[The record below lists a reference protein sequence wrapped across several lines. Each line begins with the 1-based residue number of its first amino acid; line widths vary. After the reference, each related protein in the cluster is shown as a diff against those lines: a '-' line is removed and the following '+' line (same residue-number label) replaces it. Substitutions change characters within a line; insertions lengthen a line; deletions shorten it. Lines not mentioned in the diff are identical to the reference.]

1 MSQLQVTGEAKIR
14 AIQGPVVANSGVI
27 TALDGVASQYVRGD
41 GTLANFPTSGGG
53 GGGSVSYYLNG
64 SVNQGNINGSVYY
77 QMSKTPVIG
86 SGTNFSIANNDLIA
100 QFITDAN
107 DPSLLEIPAGNWN
120 LEMYFSASS
129 SGGNPSFYVELYKYN
144 TVGGFT
150 LISSSSA
157 TPEGIT
163 NGTTIDLYTTALA
176 VPSTA
181 LTVTDRIMLRIF
193 VNNSGRTITLH
204 TENSHLC
211 QVITTFSTGITA
223 LNGLTKQVQYLAVG
237 TSGTDFNI
245 VSSGSTHTFN
255 IPSADGS
262 NRGLVT
268 TGTQSFG
275 GNKSFGGTTTAANLN
290 VSGVLT
296 VFGNLSNGTF
306 SYTLPSAAGQLALI
320 SQIPS
325 ITGTSYI
332 VSRFNLA
339 GTALENSSISDTGTY
354 TGSPTGQVTINS
366 RLAVNNFTELNRY
379 LSIAQNPDQT
389 WVPPTTGVNIELFF
403 NSVTGIPSY
412 APDSAYIRARKAS
425 DDSLKRLFVLGSELI
440 LNQNTSGKTLINK
453 QGAIQTTTKLEV
465 AGYARFDN
473 SINVIGAVY
482 LNATDASQD
491 TYFQAP
497 SGNFS
502 LVTSGTILL
511 RSGANTGVYVADTGF
526 VGING
531 ATPTVALTV
540 SGAGSFTG
548 DLTVN
553 GLINNTYSNN
563 TFLGLN
569 IRNTNTGDNAL
580 SGISIQ
586 NAGGT
591 TVGQIN
597 YVSTVYA
604 NPTLRNTLLINTVFD
619 NKLAFGTNSG
629 GGDTRAD
636 IYFTVNPAFTLDVN
650 NPNQIHILGT
660 SRNVIINYSG
670 TDFGAKFQVN
680 GTTRLSD
687 ALTGTSANFS
697 SSVTANSTG
706 GVSGSFISNTFFGS
720 IDLENTGGTV
730 AGKWNVQSVSGA
742 QVGGSAG
749 SCFGIYSY
757 TASAYRLFINSLG
770 NVAVGTINPI
780 ADALLPIQINA
791 VATTGQAYFA
801 SNNNGSYG
809 LLMGYDNA
817 NGYARIRNVSN
828 TALTFETNNS
838 EKVRI
843 TSTGAVGIGT
853 TSPATF
859 LHVNGATAALPNSS
873 GTTQSAGNR
882 VRLSTAAGTGILDIG
897 CAGGTGMWLQ
907 STDLT
912 DLSLKYP
919 LLLNPN
925 GGNVG
930 IGTSS
935 PIALLNIYGSTHL
948 QLQNA
953 TTGSASSDGTRIQLD
968 GSNLQIINRETA
980 DTILYTADTER
991 MRITSGGNVLIGTTT
1006 AGTDKLLVQQSGVQ
1020 WAQAINH
1027 NNAGAQFYIDF
1038 RYGGGGI
1045 GSIQGNNTSVSYIT
1059 SSDYRLKE
1067 DFKEIK
1073 GLEKLSA
1080 IKVYDF
1086 KWKVDGSRMD
1096 GVIAHELAEVL
1107 PYAVSGEKDGE
1118 QMQGVDYSKIVPIL
1132 IKAIQEQQ
1140 AQIEELKQLIN
1151 NK

>member
-1 MSQLQVTGEAKIR
+1 MSSQLQVTGEAKIR

-86 SGTNFSIANNDLIA
+86 SGTNFSVSNNDLIA

-129 SGGNPSFYVELYKYN
+129 NGGTPSFYVELYKYN

-181 LTVTDRIMLRIF
+181 LTVTDRIMLRVF

-255 IPSADGS
+255 IPSADAS

-268 TGTQSFG
+268 TGAQSFG
-275 GNKSFGGTTTAANLN
+275 GNKSFGGTLTAANLN

-296 VFGNLSNGTF
+296 VFGNLSNGTY
-306 SYTLPSAAGQLALI
+306 SYTLPSANGQLALT

-325 ITGTSYI
+325 ISGSSYRVI
-332 VSRFNLA
+332 RYNVA
-339 GTALENSSISDTGTY
+339 GTNIEGGSIYDDGSA
-354 TGSPTGQVTINS
+354 TGSPTGQVEINS
-366 RLAVNNFTELNRY
+366 RLRVNNFTELNRY
-379 LSIAQNPDQT
+379 LTIVQNTDPAF
-389 WVPPTTGVNIELFF
+389 VLPTSGVNLELFF
-403 NSVTGIPSY
+403 NTESGKPGY

-453 QGAIQTTTKLEV
+453 QGATQTTTKLEV

-473 SINVIGAVY
+473 SINVIGALY
-482 LNATDASQD
+482 FNATDESSP
-491 TYFQAP
+491 TYIQAP
-497 SGNFS
+497 SGNVS

-511 RSGANTGVYVADTGF
+511 RSGINTGLYVDTTGY

-531 ATPTVALTV
+531 ATPTVPLTV
-540 SGAGSFTG
+540 SGAGLITG
-548 DLTVN
+548 GLTVN

-569 IRNTNTGDNAL
+569 IRNTSTGDNAL
-580 SGISIQ
+580 SGLSIQ
-586 NAGGT
+586 NAAGT

-629 GGDTRAD
+629 GGETRAD
-636 IYFTVNPAFTLDVN
+636 IYFTVNPAFTLDVY

-670 TDFGAKFQVN
+670 SDFGANFQVN
-680 GTTRLSD
+680 GTTRLSAD
-687 ALTGTSANFS
+687 LSVIGAANFS
-697 SSVTANSTG
+697 STIAATSATFSGIVTASSANTNGFAFGTTSRIRQQDASTRIEF
-706 GVSGSFISNTFFGS
+706 VTFDASGLYDIAAKAATFSSSVEIGQSATIRGF
-720 IDLENTGGTV
+720 TGTTG
-730 AGKWNVQSVSGA
+730 AGMFLNY
-742 QVGGSAG
+742 GSAG
-749 SCFGIYSY
+749 AGIGSIFTY
-757 TASAYRLFINSLG
+757 NW
-770 NVAVGTINPI
+770 
-780 ADALLPIQINA
+780 
-791 VATTGQAYFA
+791 TTSTYGPTVID
-801 SNNNGSYG
+801 GSY
-809 LLMGYDNA
+809 
-817 NGYARIRNVSN
+817 V
-828 TALTFETNNS
+828 ALYN
-838 EKVRI
+838 
-843 TSTGAVGIGT
+843 
-853 TSPATF
+853 
-859 LHVNGATAALPNSS
+859 S
-873 GTTQSAGNR
+873 GTERMR
-882 VRLSTAAGTGILDIG
+882 VT
-897 CAGGTGMWLQ
+897 
-907 STDLT
+907 
-912 DLSLKYP
+912 
-919 LLLNPN
+919 

-930 IGTSS
+930 IGTSTAS
-935 PIALLNIYGSTHL
+935 QRLTLVGSSTL
-948 QLQNA
+948 
-953 TTGSASSDGTRIQLD
+953 GTF
-968 GSNLQIINRETA
+968 A
-980 DTILYTADTER
+980 
-991 MRITSGGNVLIGTTT
+991 
-1006 AGTDKLLVQQSGVQ
+1006 AGTDTTHQLLIGADASY
-1020 WAQAINH
+1020 AEIQAITQGVGFNKNLYIQRQGGSVAIGNLSGTGSRAVLADANGFLSAPVSDIRVKH
-1027 NNAGAQFYIDF
+1027 N
-1038 RYGGGGI
+1038 
-1045 GSIQGNNTSVSYIT
+1045 IT
-1059 SSDYRLKE
+1059 SIGYGLNEILKMNPVWFNFIDE
-1067 DFKEIK
+1067 YKNYGEGRQNGNIAQEMESIIPEAVFVTPSTGKMGINYDQ
-1073 GLEKLSA
+1073 LHA
-1080 IKVYDF
+1080 VY
-1086 KWKVDGSRMD
+1086 
-1096 GVIAHELAEVL
+1096 
-1107 PYAVSGEKDGE
+1107 
-1118 QMQGVDYSKIVPIL
+1118 
-1132 IKAIQEQQ
+1132 IKAIQELK
-1140 AQIEELKQLIN
+1140 AEIEELS
-1151 NK
+1151 NKIVALESK

>member
-1 MSQLQVTGEAKIR
+1 MSSQLQVTGEAKIR
-14 AIQGPVVANSGVI
+14 DIQGPVVANSGVI
-27 TALDGVASQYVRGD
+27 TALDGAASQYVRGD

-86 SGTNFSIANNDLIA
+86 AGTNFSIANNDLIA

-181 LTVTDRIMLRIF
+181 LTVTDRIMLRVF

-296 VFGNLSNGTF
+296 VFGNLSNGTY
-306 SYTLPSAAGQLALI
+306 SYTLPSAAGQLALT

-325 ITGTSYI
+325 ISGTSYI
-332 VSRFNLA
+332 LSRFNLA
-339 GTALENSSISDTGTY
+339 GTSLENSSISDTGTY

-511 RSGANTGVYVADTGF
+511 RSGANTGVYVANTGF

-540 SGAGSFTG
+540 SGDGSFTT
-548 DLTVN
+548 DD
-553 GLINNTYSNN
+553 NNFAFN
-563 TFLGLN
+563 LKL
-569 IRNTNTGDNAL
+569 RNTNTGTQAL
-580 SGISIQ
+580 TGLGLSDS
-586 NAGGT
+586 ADT
-591 TVGQIN
+591 RKGQVLWIPSN
-597 YVSTVYA
+597 YVTASLQNSFLVSSVTNVPLILCA
-604 NPTLRNTLLINTVFD
+604 DATGADTPNIIFQSGATNKMLL
-619 NKLAFGTNSG
+619 
-629 GGDTRAD
+629 
-636 IYFTVNPAFTLDVN
+636 
-650 NPNQIHILGT
+650 
-660 SRNVIINYSG
+660 
-670 TDFGAKFQVN
+670 N
-680 GTTRLSD
+680 GTTGNFSIGNTNNTYKLDVSGTGRFTG
-687 ALTGTSANFS
+687 ALTGTSATFS
-697 SSVTANSTG
+697 SSVTANGTG
-706 GVSGSFISNTFFGS
+706 GVPALNVRASDTNFALASIFGNQAGDVNWLLMSGYPNAGDFTIRQSDVVNALIIKKTTGAATFSSSVTAGQLIVSAPATTSYGSLNAITSGYAYQEYKYNGNAYGYIGQQSSFISGASNTDLGIVSVNNLIFGTSGSFN
-720 IDLENTGGTV
+720 E
-730 AGKWNVQSVSGA
+730 
-742 QVGGSAG
+742 
-749 SCFGIYSY
+749 
-757 TASAYRLFINSLG
+757 R
-770 NVAVGTINPI
+770 
-780 ADALLPIQINA
+780 
-791 VATTGQAYFA
+791 
-801 SNNNGSYG
+801 
-809 LLMGYDNA
+809 M
-817 NGYARIRNVSN
+817 
-828 TALTFETNNS
+828 
-838 EKVRI
+838 RI
-843 TSTGAVGIGT
+843 TST
-853 TSPATF
+853 
-859 LHVNGATAALPNSS
+859 
-873 GTTQSAGNR
+873 
-882 VRLSTAAGTGILDIG
+882 
-897 CAGGTGMWLQ
+897 
-907 STDLT
+907 
-912 DLSLKYP
+912 
-919 LLLNPN
+919 
-925 GGNVG
+925 GNVG

-935 PIALLNIYGSTHL
+935 PINSGGYATLTIGGNSTIKGQLTFNSSTTPVGYLYNDATNMNIGSENALIF
-948 QLQNA
+948 Q
-953 TTGSASSDGTRIQLD
+953 TTSSA
-968 GSNLQIINRETA
+968 
-980 DTILYTADTER
+980 TER
-991 MRITSGGNVLIGTTT
+991 MRITSGGRVTIGSTT
-1006 AGTDKLLVQQSGVQ
+1006 ALGKLNSFSTEFALPAMWCSSNWSGDTGYTAMRIDKFDNNSSTSQIF
-1020 WAQAINH
+1020 IN
-1027 NNAGAQFYIDF
+1027 F
-1038 RYGGGGI
+1038 
-1045 GSIQGNNTSVSYIT
+1045 SVGNNSVANGQINGNGSGAVAFG
-1059 SSDYRLKE
+1059 SWSDKRLKE
-1067 DFKEIK
+1067 NIVD
-1073 GLEKLSA
+1073 LEPQLNNILSLRPVEFDYIESEGGGHQTGFIA
-1080 IKVYDF
+1080 QEMQEVYPDS
-1086 KWKVDGSRMD
+1086 VGERLDGMLT
-1096 GVIAHELAEVL
+1096 I
-1107 PYAVSGEKDGE
+1107 SGW
-1118 QMQGVDYSKIVPIL
+1118 SKTEARLV
-1132 IKAIQEQQ
+1132 KAIQEQQ
-1140 AQIEELKQLIN
+1140 AQIEELKALIN
-1151 NK
+1151 K

>member
-86 SGTNFSIANNDLIA
+86 AGTNFSISNNDLIA

-120 LEMYFSASS
+120 LEMYFNASS
-129 SGGNPSFYVELYKYN
+129 NGGNPSFYVELYKYN

-181 LTVTDRIMLRIF
+181 LTVTDRLMLRIF

-296 VFGNLSNGTF
+296 VSGNLSNGTF
-306 SYTLPSAAGQLALI
+306 SYTLPSAAGQLALT
-320 SQIPS
+320 SQIPT
-325 ITGTSYI
+325 ITGTAYI
-332 VSRFNLA
+332 VPRFNAA
-339 GTALENSSISDTGTY
+339 GTSLENSSISDTGTY
-354 TGSPTGQVTINS
+354 TGSPTGQVIMNS
-366 RLAVNNFTELNRY
+366 RLTVNNYAEVNRY
-379 LSIAQNPDQT
+379 LSIAQNVDSSWALPS
-389 WVPPTTGVNIELFF
+389 TGTNLEAFITSAAGGVLV
-403 NSVTGIPSY
+403 SDTGYLRP
-412 APDSAYIRARKAS
+412 RKAS
-425 DDSLKRLFVLGSELI
+425 DDTFKRFIIQGDELI
-440 LNQNTSGKTLINK
+440 LNDTTSRKTLINK
-453 QGAIQTTTKLEV
+453 AGTTQTTTKLEV

-473 SINVIGAVY
+473 SINVIGALY

-491 TYFQAP
+491 TYFSAP
-497 SGNFS
+497 SGNLS
-502 LVTSGTILL
+502 VVTSGTILL
-511 RSGANTGVYVADTGF
+511 RSGANTGVYIANTGF

-604 NPTLRNTLLINTVFD
+604 NPTLRDTLLINTVFN

-629 GGDTRAD
+629 GGTTRAD

-660 SRNVIINYSG
+660 SKNVIINYSG

-687 ALTGTSANFS
+687 ALTGTSATFS
-697 SSVTANSTG
+697 SSVTVGSTSAGANVNVYSSSYG
-706 GVSGSFISNTFFGS
+706 GNGLLQGFGTDGAMKLQMGALGNSEAFIFA
-720 IDLENTGGTV
+720 NTGC
-730 AGKWNVQSVSGA
+730 K
-742 QVGGSAG
+742 
-749 SCFGIYSY
+749 
-757 TASAYRLFINSLG
+757 
-770 NVAVGTINPI
+770 
-780 ADALLPIQINA
+780 
-791 VATTGQAYFA
+791 
-801 SNNNGSYG
+801 
-809 LLMGYDNA
+809 
-817 NGYARIRNVSN
+817 
-828 TALTFETNNS
+828 
-838 EKVRI
+838 
-843 TSTGAVGIGT
+843 
-853 TSPATF
+853 
-859 LHVNGATAALPNSS
+859 
-873 GTTQSAGNR
+873 
-882 VRLSTAAGTGILDIG
+882 
-897 CAGGTGMWLQ
+897 
-907 STDLT
+907 
-912 DLSLKYP
+912 LSLFSGGNTTMT
-919 LLLNPN
+919 LTSA
-925 GGNVG
+925 GNVG

-935 PIALLNIYGSTHL
+935 PTDTLHLERNGAGLYNSTRYTNSNSTANFYVGVGGSGVPNGS
-948 QLQNA
+948 LQNNAYIYNAAASALIFA
-953 TTGSASSDGTRIQLD
+953 TSDSERI
-968 GSNLQIINRETA
+968 
-980 DTILYTADTER
+980 
-991 MRITSGGNVLIGTTT
+991 RITSTGNVGIGTSSPGQLLDVNGT
-1006 AGTDKLLVQQSGVQ
+1006 AQALTFISSGQLAHLLNNSGV
-1020 WAQAINH
+1020 
-1027 NNAGAQFYIDF
+1027 NNDF
-1038 RYGGGGI
+1038 RMGNSSSQFRIVNSTNSAALLIMANDGYAYISASAWAYG
-1045 GSIQGNNTSVSYIT
+1045 
-1059 SSDYRLKE
+1059 SDLRLKE
-1067 DFKEIK
+1067 NVKNVEC
-1073 GLEKLSA
+1073 GLDMVLKMKPKHFDY
-1080 IKVYDF
+1080 I
-1086 KWKVDGSRMD
+1086 DGSKD
-1096 GVIAHELAEVL
+1096 NLGFIAQDIQEII
-1107 PYAVSGEKDGE
+1107 PQAVSVSNKETGMLALKTDFL
-1118 QMQGVDYSKIVPIL
+1118 VPYL
-1132 IKAIQEQQ
+1132 VKAIQEQQ
-1140 AQIEELKQLIN
+1140 EQIEELKALIN
-1151 NK
+1151 K

>member
-86 SGTNFSIANNDLIA
+86 AGTDFSISNNDLIA

-120 LEMYFSASS
+120 FEMFFSASS
-129 SGGNPSFYVELYKYN
+129 NGGTPSFYVQLFKYN
-144 TVGGFT
+144 TIGGFT

-157 TPEGIT
+157 NPEGIT
-163 NGTTIDLYTTALA
+163 NGTAIDLYTTALA

-181 LTVTDRIMLRIF
+181 LSLTDRLMIRVF

-204 TENSHLC
+204 TEDSHLC

-223 LNGLTKQVQYLAVG
+223 LNGLTKQVQFFAVG
-237 TSGTDFNI
+237 TSGSDFNI

-255 IPSADGS
+255 IPNADGS
-262 NRGLVT
+262 ARGLVT

-275 GNKSFGGTTTAANLN
+275 GNKSFGGLTTAANLN

-296 VFGNLSNGTF
+296 VFGNLSNGTYN
-306 SYTLPSAAGQLALI
+306 YTLPSANGQLALT

-325 ITGTSYI
+325 ISGSSYRVI
-332 VSRFNLA
+332 RYNVA
-339 GTALENSSISDTGTY
+339 GTNIEGGSIYDDGSA
-354 TGSPTGQVTINS
+354 TGSPTGLVEINS
-366 RLAVNNFTELNRY
+366 RLRVNNFTELNRY
-379 LSIAQNPDQT
+379 LTIVQNTDPAF
-389 WVPPTTGVNIELFF
+389 VPPTSGINLELFF
-403 NSVTGIPSY
+403 NTPSGIPGY

-453 QGAIQTTTKLEV
+453 QGAIQTTTRLEV

-548 DLTVN
+548 GLTVN

-569 IRNTNTGDNAL
+569 IRNTSTGDNAL

-670 TDFGAKFQVN
+670 SDFGAKFQVN

-697 SSVTANSTG
+697 SSVTATSGIFTVDDAATNSVLDILTLTHTTSG
-706 GVSGSFISNTFFGS
+706 TAASGLGAGILFRAERPSSGIVLSRGAVYGVSGTDADDNGDLTFYT
-720 IDLENTGGTV
+720 LTNTG
-730 AGKWNVQSVSGA
+730 ASG
-742 QVGGSAG
+742 
-749 SCFGIYSY
+749 F
-757 TASAYRLFINSLG
+757 
-770 NVAVGTINPI
+770 
-780 ADALLPIQINA
+780 
-791 VATTGQAYFA
+791 
-801 SNNNGSYG
+801 
-809 LLMGYDNA
+809 
-817 NGYARIRNVSN
+817 
-828 TALTFETNNS
+828 S
-838 EKVRI
+838 EKMRI
-843 TSTGAVGIGT
+843 KGS
-853 TSPATF
+853 
-859 LHVNGATAALPNSS
+859 
-873 GTTQSAGNR
+873 
-882 VRLSTAAGTGILDIG
+882 
-897 CAGGTGMWLQ
+897 
-907 STDLT
+907 
-912 DLSLKYP
+912 
-919 LLLNPN
+919 
-925 GGNVG
+925 GNVG

-935 PIALLNIYGSTHL
+935 PAYALDVANNFRFINTAQGSL
-948 QLQNA
+948 SGFFGCSD
-953 TTGSASSDGTRIQLD
+953 TGSITLNFGGTTSPTKGRIVYSDF
-968 GSNLQIINRETA
+968 S
-980 DTILYTADTER
+980 DTFLFLTNSTER
-991 MRITSGGNVLIGTTT
+991 MRITSGGNVVIGGSTAQNNAASRGNLTINGTTSILNLSISDT
-1006 AGTDKLLVQQSGVQ
+1006 NGGYLYHGGTDMLLV
-1020 WAQAINH
+1020 
-1027 NNAGAQFYIDF
+1027 NAKNGAQLFYTNDTE
-1038 RYGGGGI
+1038 RMR
-1045 GSIQGNNTSVSYIT
+1045 IT
-1059 SSDYRLKE
+1059 SSGNVLIGKTSLDLDIGDGVRVDSDGTMFACIPNAESTYYLRDITNAVYRFRVSGAGTIFATNTTISSISDVRLKE
-1067 DFKEIK
+1067 NIQDLDTGLDAIMALRPRKYDWKPESGNTGKNVRGFIAQEVEAIFPDLIDESEIEGETTYKSLRQDFI
-1073 GLEKLSA
+1073 
-1080 IKVYDF
+1080 
-1086 KWKVDGSRMD
+1086 
-1096 GVIAHELAEVL
+1096 
-1107 PYAVSGEKDGE
+1107 
-1118 QMQGVDYSKIVPIL
+1118 PIL
-1132 IKAIQEQQ
+1132 VKAIQEQQ
-1140 AQIEELKQLIN
+1140 AQIEELKELIK

>member
-86 SGTNFSIANNDLIA
+86 AGTNFSISNNDLIA

-144 TVGGFT
+144 TIGGFT

-157 TPEGIT
+157 TPEAIT

-275 GNKSFGGTTTAANLN
+275 GDKSFGGTTTAANLN

-306 SYTLPSAAGQLALI
+306 GYTLPSAAGQLALT

-325 ITGTSYI
+325 ITGASYI

-339 GTALENSSISDTGTY
+339 GTSLENSSISDTGTY

-379 LSIAQNPDQT
+379 LSIAQNPDQM
-389 WVPPTTGVNIELFF
+389 WVPPTSGVNIELFF
-403 NSVTGIPSY
+403 NSVSGISGY

-482 LNATDASQD
+482 LNATDASQP
-491 TYFQAP
+491 TYIQAP
-497 SGNFS
+497 SGNLS
-502 LVTSGTILL
+502 VVTSGTILL

-540 SGAGSFTG
+540 SGDGSFTT
-548 DLTVN
+548 DD
-553 GLINNTYSNN
+553 NNFAFN
-563 TFLGLN
+563 LKL
-569 IRNTNTGDNAL
+569 RNTNTGT
-580 SGISIQ
+580 Q
-586 NAGGT
+586 
-591 TVGQIN
+591 
-597 YVSTVYA
+597 
-604 NPTLRNTLLINTVFD
+604 
-619 NKLAFGTNSG
+619 
-629 GGDTRAD
+629 
-636 IYFTVNPAFTLDVN
+636 
-650 NPNQIHILGT
+650 
-660 SRNVIINYSG
+660 
-670 TDFGAKFQVN
+670 
-680 GTTRLSD
+680 
-687 ALTGTSANFS
+687 ALTGLGLSDSADTRKGQVLWIPSNYVTASLQNSFLVSSVTNVPLILCADATGAATPNIKFQSGATDRMTLFGTSGNLAIGFSTDNGARLQVAGAATFS
-697 SSVTANSTG
+697 SSVTAGNKIT
-706 GVSGSFISNTFFGS
+706 
-720 IDLENTGGTV
+720 
-730 AGKWNVQSVSGA
+730 SGA
-742 QVGGSAG
+742 GAYRAGGFYIPYSSA
-749 SCFGIYSY
+749 S
-757 TASAYRLFINSLG
+757 TASRTWAMTNDEIAFGDFSIIQSTTQTGDVNLYRLY
-770 NVAVGTINPI
+770 INPSG
-780 ADALLPIQINA
+780 N
-791 VATTGQAYFA
+791 
-801 SNNNGSYG
+801 
-809 LLMGYDNA
+809 
-817 NGYARIRNVSN
+817 
-828 TALTFETNNS
+828 
-838 EKVRI
+838 
-843 TSTGAVGIGT
+843 VGIGT
-853 TSPATF
+853 SSPSSKLHVYDTVPSGSTRITVTNASDVIYSSSSLELVSHNGTSPSVGTSIF
-859 LHVNGATAALPNSS
+859 STSNNFTYGTISPNQTNIYGVRGGGIRIATAVAPIIFSNGNS
-873 GTTQSAGNR
+873 
-882 VRLSTAAGTGILDIG
+882 DIDF
-897 CAGGTGMWLQ
+897 ATERMRIT
-907 STDLT
+907 S
-912 DLSLKYP
+912 
-919 LLLNPN
+919 

-935 PIALLNIYGSTHL
+935 PSEKLQVNGNISAPQFYASFGGAGFRGIEYQNSGTIFGYSKADAGSGEYRH
-948 QLQNA
+948 NI
-953 TTGSASSDGTRIQLD
+953 GPSAGWGGYMTFL
-968 GSNLQIINRETA
+968 T
-980 DTILYTADTER
+980 DTSER

-1006 AGTDKLLVQQSGVQ
+1006 DDGGIYRLQVATSADVGLKLKSSSG
-1020 WAQAINH
+1020 AYSSRLELQA
-1027 NNAGAQFYIDF
+1027 A
-1038 RYGGGGI
+1038 GGGASVINTQG
-1045 GSIQGNNTSVSYIT
+1045 GSNTLYVSANNTNGVYLT
-1059 SSDYRLKE
+1059 SGATSWTGNSDERLKNINGIIE
-1067 DFKEIK
+1067 NA
-1073 GLEKLSA
+1073 LEKIMTLRAVNFSWKSDFENKENLGFIA
-1080 IKVYDF
+1080 QDVEKVFPQVIDKSKLPSNPNKPQTDETEYL
-1086 KWKVDGSRMD
+1086 
-1096 GVIAHELAEVL
+1096 GVRYQELTPVNT
-1107 PYAVSGEKDGE
+1107 
-1118 QMQGVDYSKIVPIL
+1118 
-1132 IKAIQEQQ
+1132 KAIQELYQLVLIQ
-1140 AQIEELKQLIN
+1140 DAKIEELKALIAA
-1151 NK
+1151 K

>member
-86 SGTNFSIANNDLIA
+86 AGTNFSISNNDLIA

-120 LEMYFSASS
+120 LEMYFNASS
-129 SGGNPSFYVELYKYN
+129 NGGNPSFYVELYKYN

-176 VPSTA
+176 VPNTA

-211 QVITTFSTGITA
+211 QVITTFTTGITA

-296 VFGNLSNGTF
+296 VSGNLSNGTY
-306 SYTLPSAAGQLALI
+306 SYTLPSAAGQLALT
-320 SQIPS
+320 SQIPT
-325 ITGTSYI
+325 ITGTAYI
-332 VSRFNLA
+332 VPRFNAA

-354 TGSPTGQVTINS
+354 TGSPTGQVIMNS
-366 RLAVNNFTELNRY
+366 RLTVNNYAEVNRY
-379 LSIAQNPDQT
+379 LSIAQN
-389 WVPPTTGVNIELFF
+389 V
-403 NSVTGIPSY
+403 
-412 APDSAYIRARKAS
+412 DSAWALPSSGTNLEAFITSASGGVLVSDTGYLRPRKAS
-425 DDSLKRLFVLGSELI
+425 DDTFKRFIIQGDELI
-440 LNQNTSGKTLINK
+440 LNDTTSRKTLINK
-453 QGAIQTTTKLEV
+453 AGPTQTTTKLEV

-473 SINVIGAVY
+473 SINVIGALY

-491 TYFQAP
+491 TYFSAP
-497 SGNFS
+497 SGNLS

-511 RSGANTGVYVADTGF
+511 RSGGNTGVYIANTGF

-540 SGAGSFTG
+540 SGDGSFTG
-548 DLTVN
+548 ALTVN

-586 NAGGT
+586 NSGGT

-604 NPTLRNTLLINTVFD
+604 NPTLRDTLLINTVFD

-629 GGDTRAD
+629 GGTTRAD

-660 SRNVIINYSG
+660 SKNVIINYSG

-687 ALTGTSANFS
+687 ALTGTSATFS
-697 SSVTANSTG
+697 SSVTVGSTSAGANVNVYSSSYG
-706 GVSGSFISNTFFGS
+706 GNGLLQGFGTDGAMKLQMGALGNSEAFIFA
-720 IDLENTGGTV
+720 NTGC
-730 AGKWNVQSVSGA
+730 K
-742 QVGGSAG
+742 
-749 SCFGIYSY
+749 
-757 TASAYRLFINSLG
+757 
-770 NVAVGTINPI
+770 
-780 ADALLPIQINA
+780 
-791 VATTGQAYFA
+791 
-801 SNNNGSYG
+801 
-809 LLMGYDNA
+809 
-817 NGYARIRNVSN
+817 
-828 TALTFETNNS
+828 
-838 EKVRI
+838 
-843 TSTGAVGIGT
+843 
-853 TSPATF
+853 
-859 LHVNGATAALPNSS
+859 
-873 GTTQSAGNR
+873 
-882 VRLSTAAGTGILDIG
+882 
-897 CAGGTGMWLQ
+897 
-907 STDLT
+907 
-912 DLSLKYP
+912 LSLFSGGNTTMT
-919 LLLNPN
+919 LTSA
-925 GGNVG
+925 GNVG

-935 PIALLNIYGSTHL
+935 PTATL
-948 QLQNA
+948 QI
-953 TTGSASSDGTRIQLD
+953 GDGTANSFMRIRALD
-968 GSNLQIINRETA
+968 GGAIVFNKGANNASFIGDAQAGLGSGDGLMLYTYSGTSRPILFYPAGVEAMRITSGGNVGIGTSAPVNYTNYRSLHISGATSTSSA
-980 DTILYTADTER
+980 ILYLTNSTESIRGLFFAEGTANRVTLGSQSNHDLTFITNDTER
-991 MRITSGGNVLIGTTT
+991 MRITSGGDVLIGSTSSSTSSAGVWLYKASGNAGRINIIKTLSGTLSSVANYHNGNYVGGMDYTDTTT
-1006 AGTDKLLVQQSGVQ
+1006 TFVVA
-1020 WAQAINH
+1020 
-1027 NNAGAQFYIDF
+1027 
-1038 RYGGGGI
+1038 
-1045 GSIQGNNTSVSYIT
+1045 
-1059 SSDYRLKE
+1059 SDYRLKQ
-1067 DFKEIK
+1067 DLRDYN
-1073 GLEKLSA
+1073 GLNLVSA
-1080 IKVYDF
+1080 IKTYDYE
-1086 KWKVDGSRMD
+1086 WKSDKTRMY
-1096 GVIAHELAEVL
+1096 GVIAHEFAEVL
-1107 PYAVSGEKDGE
+1107 PYAVRGEKDGE
-1118 QMQGVDYSKIVPIL
+1118 EMQGVDYSKIVPVL
-1132 IKAIQEQQ
+1132 VKAIQELKLE
-1140 AQIEELKQLIN
+1140 IEQLK